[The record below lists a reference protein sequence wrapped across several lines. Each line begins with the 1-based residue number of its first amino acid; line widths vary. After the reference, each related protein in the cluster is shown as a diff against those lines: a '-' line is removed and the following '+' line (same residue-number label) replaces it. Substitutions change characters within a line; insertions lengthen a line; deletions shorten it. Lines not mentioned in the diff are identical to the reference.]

1 MQGWTV
7 LFCHRSEHLPRE
19 WISPAAMLYFIEKL
33 VKTLNLNKTKG
44 KRKKEKRKQKSRMK
58 GGKNDKGSKKKNKQR
73 KGKIWA
79 KKKKQKCLH
88 PGAAGKYMS
97 AFQWHILALA
107 NPDGW
112 ELSSMIPCQG
122 TSSQGWVKQH
132 GFGGKTGQ
140 VFFFGVFSELS
151 ISGLK
156 THEGP

>member
-1 MQGWTV
+1 
-7 LFCHRSEHLPRE
+7 
-19 WISPAAMLYFIEKL
+19 
-33 VKTLNLNKTKG
+33 
-44 KRKKEKRKQKSRMK
+44 MK

-79 KKKKQKCLH
+79 KKKKQKRLH

-140 VFFFGVFSELS
+140 VFFFACFLHFMFQAPKHMKGREKCQGVDLNRNFP
-151 ISGLK
+151 IA
-156 THEGP
+156 